1 MFLGSS
7 LIGPEGG
14 HAAGRKLL
22 KGLYET
28 QIGGHLPEISI
39 GPTGK
44 PYFQDSPW
52 HFSISHTKR
61 HVFCVLS
68 QKEVGLDAEEMDREV
83 NLSLADKILSAPERR
98 EYDVA
103 PDKRKALLTFWV
115 LKEAQA
121 KFTAEGIRGY
131 PNKTVFSLS
140 DPRVSI
146 RDGCLVAIIE
156 DEEKPHAL

>member
-1 MFLGSS
+1 MK
-7 LIGPEGG
+7 LIWIKLDNANA
-14 HAAGRKLL
+14 HDAGRQLL
-22 KGLYET
+22 KDLYRET
-28 QIGGHLPEISI
+28 TGQNLPPIEKT
-39 GPTGK
+39 PQGK
-44 PYFQDSPW
+44 PFFADSPW

-156 DEEKPHAL
+156 DKEKPHAL